1 MNLKAVTPLGAAL
14 IVTFGCSL
22 ALLLENLYLFGYHLD
37 LESAAFLGNY
47 LADRS
52 LPELVFDPA
61 RNDWKLYQAREL
73 SYFFDCLDARF
84 IGWSIRHGWCQF
96 YTLSG
101 FLMLTAAVF
110 VQQYGIR
117 TLYPKLPGVDCDV
130 VFIRLCADAVR
141 CRQRLFPLFKI
152 RLRADFHHCGVP
164 DVRAVP
170 GSVPLLEVEG
180 RRNRRRTARGD
191 AVRPAGGVFRG
202 SLRFGRRFLSA
213 ADALEPISAA
223 LRRCAADSVFG
234 DGGGACCGAGRD
246 IL

>member
-84 IGWSIRHGWCQF
+84 IGWSIRHGWYQF

-117 TLYPKLPGVDCDV
+117 TLYPKLSGW
-130 VFIRLCADAVR
+130 IAT
-141 CRQRLFPLFKI
+141 LFSFAYVLTP
-152 RLRADFHHCGVP
+152 
-164 DVRAVP
+164 
-170 GSVPLLEVEG
+170 
-180 RRNRRRTARGD
+180 
-191 AVRPAGGVFRG
+191 
-202 SLRFGRRFLSA
+202 
-213 ADALEPISAA
+213 
-223 LRRCAADSVFG
+223 
-234 DGGGACCGAGRD
+234 
-246 IL
+246 